1 MAIFGLAR
9 RELSPHLKYIARTW
23 LAHPFLRPG
32 GPTRRRRARWDFPID
47 FGRQFRQVI
56 VYMSQQDDI
65 LAANAAYYEAFASA
79 DFGKMSHI
87 WADDEVTCV
96 HTPSR

>member
-1 MAIFGLAR
+1 LISAG
-9 RELSPHLKYIARTW
+9 SSGTP
-23 LAHPFLRPG
+23 
-32 GPTRRRRARWDFPID
+32 
-47 FGRQFRQVI
+47 
-56 VYMSQQDDI
+56 VYKSEQDDI

-96 HTPSR
+96 HRGWPVLIGGLRRTDRWQRPCACRNKLGSNASMVLGG